1 MWSHAVLRKLRVA
14 FSSFNLFPSLCGTQ
28 NFQML
33 FWLGDIEW
41 GKMSNLNVHG
51 VSLAGCVWQESRE
64 IKIPLLVR
72 SVPEYPVK

>member
-1 MWSHAVLRKLRVA
+1 
-14 FSSFNLFPSLCGTQ
+14 
-28 NFQML
+28 ML

-72 SVPEYPVK
+72 AVPEYPVK